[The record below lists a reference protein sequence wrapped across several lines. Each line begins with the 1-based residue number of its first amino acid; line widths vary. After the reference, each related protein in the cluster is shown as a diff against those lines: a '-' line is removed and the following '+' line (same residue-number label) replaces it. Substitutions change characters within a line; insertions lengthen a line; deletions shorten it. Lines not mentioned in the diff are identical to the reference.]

1 MLIITIDGPS
11 GVGKGTLALN
21 LVEKLELNYLNSGSI
36 YRSIGYIAE
45 INSIDLNNTD
55 ELINIG
61 SSIIFNI
68 KNDSNDVDIIYE
80 DKIINNLIFNEETA
94 KIASKISSN
103 KALRLSLVSIQRS
116 FAKEPGLI
124 AEGRDM
130 GSVIFP
136 NAEIKFILTA
146 NNETKAKRR
155 LNQLKEK
162 GINVSLTQL
171 IDELNARDKR
181 DLTRKAS
188 PLVIPDDALV
198 IETDNKSI
206 KDVQKQAM
214 KHIKSSKQL

>member
-1 MLIITIDGPS
+1 M
-11 GVGKGTLALN
+11 
-21 LVEKLELNYLNSGSI
+21 
-36 YRSIGYIAE
+36 
-45 INSIDLNNTD
+45 
-55 ELINIG
+55 
-61 SSIIFNI
+61 
-68 KNDSNDVDIIYE
+68 
-80 DKIINNLIFNEETA
+80 
-94 KIASKISSN
+94 
-103 KALRLSLVSIQRS
+103 VSIQRS

-136 NAEIKFILTA
+136 NAEIKFFLTA

>member
-21 LVEKLELNYLNSGSI
+21 LVQKLKLNYLNSGSI
-36 YRSIGYIAE
+36 YRSIAYIAE
-45 INSIDLNNTD
+45 INSIDLNNTK

-68 KNDSNDVDIIYE
+68 KPNSHKVDIIYE
-80 DKIINNLIFNEETA
+80 NKIINNLIFNEETA

-103 KALRLSLVSIQRS
+103 KTLRLSLVSIQRS

-136 NAEIKFILTA
+136 NAEVKFFLTA
-146 NNETKAKRR
+146 NNKTKAKRR

-171 IDELNARDKR
+171 IDELNERDKR
-181 DLTRKAS
+181 DLNRKAS
-188 PLVIPDDALV
+188 PLIIPDDALV

-206 KDVQKQAM
+206 KDVQEEAIKR
-214 KHIKSSKQL
+214 IKSSN

>member
-21 LVEKLELNYLNSGSI
+21 LVEELKLNYLNSGSI
-36 YRSIGYIAE
+36 YRSIAYIAE
-45 INSIDLNNTD
+45 INSIDLNNTK

-68 KNDSNDVDIIYE
+68 KPNSHKVDIIYE
-80 DKIINNLIFNEETA
+80 NKIINNLIFNEETA

-103 KALRLSLVSIQRS
+103 KTLRLSLVSIQRS

-136 NAEIKFILTA
+136 NAEVKFFLTA

-171 IDELNARDKR
+171 IDELNERDKR
-181 DLTRKAS
+181 DLNRKAS
-188 PLVIPDDALV
+188 PLIIPDDALV

-206 KDVQKQAM
+206 KDVQEEAI
-214 KHIKSSKQL
+214 KHIKSSN

>member
-1 MLIITIDGPS
+1 MA
-11 GVGKGTLALN
+11 KKKTLGEKIQQQLDK
-21 LVEKLELNYLNSGSI
+21 LEKLHEKEEEVI
-36 YRSIGYIAE
+36 E
-45 INSIDLNNTD
+45 
-55 ELINIG
+55 NI
-61 SSIIFNI
+61 S
-68 KNDSNDVDIIYE
+68 DIIYE

-94 KIASKISSN
+94 KTASKISSN

-130 GSVIFP
+130 GRVIFP
-136 NAEIKFILTA
+136 NAEIKFFLTA

-188 PLVIPDDALV
+188 PMVIPDDALV

>member
-21 LVEKLELNYLNSGSI
+21 LVEELKLNYLNSGSI
-36 YRSIGYIAE
+36 YRSIAYIAE
-45 INSIDLNNTD
+45 INSIDLNNTK

-68 KNDSNDVDIIYE
+68 KPNSHKVDIIYE
-80 DKIINNLIFNEETA
+80 NTTINNLIFNEETA

-103 KALRLSLVSIQRS
+103 KTLRLSLVSIQRS

-136 NAEIKFILTA
+136 NAEVKFFLTA

-171 IDELNARDKR
+171 IDELNERDKR
-181 DLTRKAS
+181 DLNRKAS
-188 PLVIPDDALV
+188 PLIIPDDALV

-206 KDVQKQAM
+206 KDVQEEAI
-214 KHIKSSKQL
+214 KHIKSSN

>member
-21 LVEKLELNYLNSGSI
+21 LVEELKLNYLNSGSI
-36 YRSIGYIAE
+36 YRSIAYIAE
-45 INSIDLNNTD
+45 INSIDLNNTE

-68 KNDSNDVDIIYE
+68 KPNSHKVDIIY
-80 DKIINNLIFNEETA
+80 KNTTINNLIFNEETA

-103 KALRLSLVSIQRS
+103 KTLRLSLVSIQRS

-136 NAEIKFILTA
+136 NAEVKFFLTA

-171 IDELNARDKR
+171 IDELNERDKR
-181 DLTRKAS
+181 DLNRKAS
-188 PLVIPDDALV
+188 PLIIPDDALV

-206 KDVQKQAM
+206 KDVQEEAI
-214 KHIKSSKQL
+214 KHIKSSN

>member
-21 LVEKLELNYLNSGSI
+21 LVEELKLNYLNSGSI
-36 YRSIGYIAE
+36 YRSIAYIAE
-45 INSIDLNNTD
+45 INSIDLNNTK

-68 KNDSNDVDIIYE
+68 KPNSHKVDIIYE
-80 DKIINNLIFNEETA
+80 NKKINNLIYNEEIA

-103 KALRLSLVSIQRS
+103 RTLRLSLVSIQRS

-136 NAEIKFILTA
+136 NAEVKFFLTA

-171 IDELNARDKR
+171 IDELNERDKR
-181 DLTRKAS
+181 DLNRKAS
-188 PLVIPDDALV
+188 PLIIPDDALV

-206 KDVQKQAM
+206 KDVQEEAIKR
-214 KHIKSSKQL
+214 IKSSN

>member
-21 LVEKLELNYLNSGSI
+21 LVQELKLNYLNSGSI
-36 YRSIGYIAE
+36 YRSIAYIAE
-45 INSIDLNNTD
+45 INSIDLNNTK

-61 SSIIFNI
+61 SSIIFNT
-68 KNDSNDVDIIYE
+68 KPNSHKVDIIYE
-80 DKIINNLIFNEETA
+80 NKTINNLIFNEETA

-103 KALRLSLVSIQRS
+103 KTLRLSLVSIQRS

-136 NAEIKFILTA
+136 NAEVKFFLTA

-171 IDELNARDKR
+171 IDELNERDKR
-181 DLTRKAS
+181 DLNRKAS
-188 PLVIPDDALV
+188 PLIIPDDALV

-206 KDVQKQAM
+206 KDVQEEAI
-214 KHIKSSKQL
+214 KHIKSSN

>member
-21 LVEKLELNYLNSGSI
+21 LVEELKLNYLNSGSI
-36 YRSIGYIAE
+36 YRSIAYIAE
-45 INSIDLNNTD
+45 INSIDLNNTK

-68 KNDSNDVDIIYE
+68 KPNSHKVDIIYE
-80 DKIINNLIFNEETA
+80 NKKINNLIYNEEIA

-103 KALRLSLVSIQRS
+103 RTLRLSLVSIQRS

-136 NAEIKFILTA
+136 NAEVKFFLTA

-171 IDELNARDKR
+171 IDELNERDKR
-181 DLTRKAS
+181 DLNRKAS
-188 PLVIPDDALV
+188 PLIIPDDALV

-206 KDVQKQAM
+206 KDVQEEAI
-214 KHIKSSKQL
+214 KHIKSSN

>member
-11 GVGKGTLALN
+11 GVGKGTLALH
-21 LVEKLELNYLNSGSI
+21 LVERLQLNYLNSGSI
-36 YRSIGYIAE
+36 YRSIAYIAE
-45 INSIDLNNTD
+45 NNSIDLDDTE

-61 SSIIFNI
+61 NSITFKII
-68 KNDSNDVDIIYE
+68 SDRHDVDIIYD
-80 DKIINNLIFNEETA
+80 DKVINNLIFNEETA
-94 KIASKISSN
+94 KIASEISSN

-136 NAEIKFILTA
+136 NAEIKFFLTA
-146 NNETKAKRR
+146 NNKTKAKRR
-155 LNQLKEK
+155 LKQLKEK

-181 DLTRKAS
+181 DSTREAS
-188 PLVIPDDALV
+188 PLIVPDDALV
-198 IETDNKSI
+198 IKTDNKSI
-206 KDVQKQAM
+206 KDVQEEAI
-214 KHIKSSKQL
+214 KHIKSNNKL

>member
-21 LVEKLELNYLNSGSI
+21 LVEELKLNYLNSGSI
-36 YRSIGYIAE
+36 YRSIAYIAE
-45 INSIDLNNTD
+45 INSIDLNNTK
-55 ELINIG
+55 ELFNIG

-68 KNDSNDVDIIYE
+68 KPNSHKVDIIYE
-80 DKIINNLIFNEETA
+80 NKTINNLIFNEETA

-103 KALRLSLVSIQRS
+103 KTLRLSLVSIQRS

-136 NAEIKFILTA
+136 NAEVKFFLTA

-171 IDELNARDKR
+171 IDELNERDKR
-181 DLTRKAS
+181 DLNRKAS
-188 PLVIPDDALV
+188 PLIIPDDALV

-206 KDVQKQAM
+206 KDVQEEAI
-214 KHIKSSKQL
+214 KHIKSSN

>member
-36 YRSIGYIAE
+36 HRSIGYIAE
-45 INSIDLNNTD
+45 KNSIDLNNTE

-61 SSIIFNI
+61 SSITFNN
-68 KNDSNDVDIIYE
+68 KPDSHHVDIIYE
-80 DKIINNLIFNEETA
+80 NKTINNFIFNEETA

-103 KALRLSLVSIQRS
+103 KTLRLSLVSIQRS

-136 NAEIKFILTA
+136 NSEFKFFLTA

-171 IDELNARDKR
+171 IDELNERDKR

-188 PLVIPDDALV
+188 PLMIPDDALV

-206 KDVQKQAM
+206 KDVKEEAI
-214 KHIKSSKQL
+214 KHIKSSN

>member
-21 LVEKLELNYLNSGSI
+21 LVQELKLNYLNSGSI
-36 YRSIGYIAE
+36 YRSIAYIAE
-45 INSIDLNNTD
+45 INSIDLNNTK

-61 SSIIFNI
+61 SSIIFNT
-68 KNDSNDVDIIYE
+68 KPNSHKVDIIYE
-80 DKIINNLIFNEETA
+80 NKTINNLIFNEETA

-103 KALRLSLVSIQRS
+103 KTLRLSLVSIQRS

-136 NAEIKFILTA
+136 NAEVKFFLTA

-171 IDELNARDKR
+171 IDELNERDKR
-181 DLTRKAS
+181 DLNRKAS
-188 PLVIPDDALV
+188 PLIIPDDALV

-206 KDVQKQAM
+206 KDVEEEAI
-214 KHIKSSKQL
+214 KHIKSSN

>member
-21 LVEKLELNYLNSGSI
+21 LVEELKLNYLNSGSI
-36 YRSIGYIAE
+36 YRSIAHIAE
-45 INSIDLNNTD
+45 INSIDLNNTK

-68 KNDSNDVDIIYE
+68 KPNSHKVDIIYE
-80 DKIINNLIFNEETA
+80 NTTINNLIFNEETA

-103 KALRLSLVSIQRS
+103 KTLRLSLVSIQRS

-136 NAEIKFILTA
+136 NAEVKFFLTA

-206 KDVQKQAM
+206 KDVQKEAM
-214 KHIKSSKQL
+214 KHIKSSNQL

>member
-21 LVEKLELNYLNSGSI
+21 LVQELKLNYLNSGSI
-36 YRSIGYIAE
+36 YRSIAYIAE
-45 INSIDLNNTD
+45 INSIDLNNTE

-61 SSIIFNI
+61 DSIIFNI
-68 KNDSNDVDIIYE
+68 KPNSHKVDIIYE
-80 DKIINNLIFNEETA
+80 NKTINNLIFNEEIA

-103 KALRLSLVSIQRS
+103 KTLRLSLVSIQRS

-136 NAEIKFILTA
+136 NAEVKFFLTA

-171 IDELNARDKR
+171 IDELNERDKR
-181 DLTRKAS
+181 DLNRKAS
-188 PLVIPDDALV
+188 PLIIPDDALV

-206 KDVQKQAM
+206 KDVQEEAI
-214 KHIKSSKQL
+214 KHIKSSN

>member
-21 LVEKLELNYLNSGSI
+21 LVEELKLNYLNSGSI
-36 YRSIGYIAE
+36 YRSIAYIAK
-45 INSIDLNNTD
+45 INSIDLNNTK

-68 KNDSNDVDIIYE
+68 KPNSHKVDIIYE
-80 DKIINNLIFNEETA
+80 NKTINNLIFNEETV

-103 KALRLSLVSIQRS
+103 KTLRLSLVSIQRS

-136 NAEIKFILTA
+136 NAEVKFFLTA

-171 IDELNARDKR
+171 IDELNERDKR
-181 DLTRKAS
+181 DLNRKAS
-188 PLVIPDDALV
+188 PLIIPDDALV

-206 KDVQKQAM
+206 KDVQEEAI
-214 KHIKSSKQL
+214 KHIKSSN

>member
-61 SSIIFNI
+61 SSIIFSI
-68 KNDSNDVDIIYE
+68 KHNSHDVDIIYE

-94 KIASKISSN
+94 KTASKISSN

-136 NAEIKFILTA
+136 NAEIKFFLTA

-206 KDVQKQAM
+206 KDVQKEALE
-214 KHIKSSKQL
+214 HIKSSNQL

>member
-36 YRSIGYIAE
+36 YRSIAYIAE
-45 INSIDLNNTD
+45 INSIDLNNTK

-68 KNDSNDVDIIYE
+68 KPNSHKVDIIYE
-80 DKIINNLIFNEETA
+80 NKTINNLIFNEETA

-136 NAEIKFILTA
+136 NAEVKFFLTA

-171 IDELNARDKR
+171 IDELNERDKR
-181 DLTRKAS
+181 DLNRKAS
-188 PLVIPDDALV
+188 PLIIPDDALV

-206 KDVQKQAM
+206 KDVQEEAIKY
-214 KHIKSSKQL
+214 IKSSN

>member
-21 LVEKLELNYLNSGSI
+21 LVEELKLNYLNSGSI
-36 YRSIGYIAE
+36 YRSIAYIAE
-45 INSIDLNNTD
+45 INSIDLNNTQ

-68 KNDSNDVDIIYE
+68 KPNSHKVDIIYE

-136 NAEIKFILTA
+136 NAEVKFFLTA

-171 IDELNARDKR
+171 IDELNERDKR
-181 DLTRKAS
+181 DLNRKAS
-188 PLVIPDDALV
+188 PLIIPDDALV

-206 KDVQKQAM
+206 KDVQKEAM
-214 KHIKSSKQL
+214 KHIKSNNQL

>member
-11 GVGKGTLALN
+11 GVGKGTLALH
-21 LVEKLELNYLNSGSI
+21 LVEKFKLNYLNSGSI
-36 YRSIGYIAE
+36 YRSIAYIAE
-45 INSIDLNNTD
+45 ANTIHLD
-55 ELINIG
+55 DTEKLINIG
-61 SSIIFNI
+61 GSIIFNI
-68 KNDSNDVDIIYE
+68 NSDNNNIDIIYE
-80 DKIINNLIFNEETA
+80 KKIINSLIFNEETA

-136 NAEIKFILTA
+136 YAKIKIFLTA

-155 LNQLKEK
+155 LKQLKEK

-188 PLVIPDDALV
+188 PLIIPDDALV
-198 IETDNKSI
+198 LETDDKSI
-206 KDVQKQAM
+206 KEVQKEAI
-214 KHIKSSKQL
+214 KHIKSNNNL

>member
-68 KNDSNDVDIIYE
+68 KYDSHDVDIIYE

-136 NAEIKFILTA
+136 NAEIKFFLTA
-146 NNETKAKRR
+146 NNETRAKRR
-155 LNQLKEK
+155 LKQLKEK

-181 DLTRKAS
+181 DLTRNAS

-206 KDVQKQAM
+206 KDVQKEAM
-214 KHIKSSKQL
+214 KYIKSSNQL

>member
-11 GVGKGTLALN
+11 GVGKGTLAIN
-21 LVEKLELNYLNSGSI
+21 LVEKLKLNYLNSGSI
-36 YRSIGYIAE
+36 YRSIAYIAKM
-45 INSIDLNNTD
+45 NSIDLDNTE
-55 ELINIG
+55 ELVNIG
-61 SSIIFNI
+61 SSIIFDI
-68 KNDSNDVDIIYE
+68 KPDSYDIDIIY
-80 DKIINNLIFNEETA
+80 KNKTINNLIFNEEIA
-94 KIASKISSN
+94 KIASIISSN
-103 KALRLSLVSIQRS
+103 QKLRLSLVSIQRS

-136 NAEIKFILTA
+136 NAEIKLFLTA

-171 IDELNARDKR
+171 IDELNERDKR

-188 PLVIPDDALV
+188 PLIIPDDALV

-206 KDVQKQAM
+206 KDVKKEAI
-214 KHIKSSKQL
+214 KHINNCN